1 MPIVLFDTPQRNL
14 LYPFTRTRALAGI
27 RSGIF
32 TIKER
37 WEKLTGQ
44 QVYVLTEPYLQAV
57 YRDLPAGEKI
67 LVNAS
72 VIPDES
78 LVTLIFDLQM
88 DEAVIKDGEVIA
100 AASPADRVWS
110 IHTIIPEKFKK
121 QVSYGPALRKIVYP
135 WHIFQLNDGL
145 LRSDFEWIT
154 AGRVKQPPVSR
165 GEWTATEN
173 IFIEDGA
180 LVSHCFINASE
191 GPVYLAK
198 NTVIMEGCMIRGPF
212 AMGEGSILKMG
223 AKVYGATT
231 LGPYCTA
238 GGEIKNA
245 VLMGYSNKA
254 HDGYLGDAVI
264 GEWCNLGAGTSN
276 SNVRNDAAV
285 IYSNKGQSNS
295 VAVGLKCGLLMG
307 DYSRS
312 AINTSFNTG
321 TFAGIAAN
329 IFGQGFAPKYL
340 PDFTWGFTQRY
351 IFDKAIEHIANW
363 KKLKHHNLEPA
374 DIQILEHLYK
384 QIIL

>member
-1 MPIVLFDTPQRNL
+1 MPIVLFDTPQRKL
-14 LYPFTRTRALAGI
+14 LHPFTRTRAVAGI
-27 RSGIF
+27 RAGIF

-37 WEKLTGQ
+37 WEKLSGQ
-44 QVYVLTEPYLQAV
+44 QVYVLTEPYLQAA
-57 YRDLPAGEKI
+57 YPDLPAGEKI
-67 LVNAS
+67 LVNAA
-72 VIPDES
+72 VIPDED
-78 LVTLIFDLQM
+78 LVTLILNLQKN
-88 DEAVIKDGEVIA
+88 EAVIKDGEVIA
-100 AASPADRVWS
+100 AASPADKDWN
-110 IHTIIPEKFKK
+110 IHTIVPEKFTKRLPYHPVLKK
-121 QVSYGPALRKIVYP
+121 ITYP

-154 AGRVKQPPVSR
+154 AGRVKPPRVSR
-165 GEWTATEN
+165 SEWTASEN

-198 NTVIMEGCMIRGPF
+198 GTVVMEGCMIRGPF
-212 AMGEGSILKMG
+212 AMGEGSVLKMG
-223 AKVYGATT
+223 AKIYGATT
-231 LGPYCTA
+231 IGPHCTA

-245 VLMGYSNKA
+245 VIMGYSNKA

-276 SNVRNDAAV
+276 SNIRNDAAIV
-285 IYSNKGQSNS
+285 YSNVGQSNS

-321 TFAGIAAN
+321 TFAGIASN

-363 KKLKHHNLEPA
+363 KKLKQHDLTPG
-374 DIQILEHLYK
+374 DIQILDHLYK
-384 QIIL
+384 QTKA